1 MANDQECVDLGVLCA
16 NVCHALR
23 RGAGPR
29 RKEELSEP
37 VRNAIGRLERWVYPA
52 MYTLRPSTNRGLDH
66 RTIQEI
72 EQKMN
77 EQAKR
82 NKVVKYLTANNIKG
96 KIGGWKLVL
105 NAMLQIFDVR

>member
-1 MANDQECVDLGVLCA
+1 MANDQECVYLGVLCA

-37 VRNAIGRLERWVYPA
+37 VRNAIDRFERWVHPA
-52 MYTLRPSTNRGLDH
+52 MYTLRPPTDHGLDH

-82 NKVVKYLTANNIKG
+82 NKTVKYLTASNVKG
-96 KIGGWKLVL
+96 KIGGWRSML
-105 NAMLQIFDVR
+105 NAILQIFGVR

>member
-1 MANDQECVDLGVLCA
+1 
-16 NVCHALR
+16 
-23 RGAGPR
+23 
-29 RKEELSEP
+29 
-37 VRNAIGRLERWVYPA
+37 

-82 NKVVKYLTANNIKG
+82 SKVVKYLTASNVKG
-96 KIGGWKLVL
+96 KIGGWRSVL
-105 NAMLQIFDVR
+105 SAILQIFEVC